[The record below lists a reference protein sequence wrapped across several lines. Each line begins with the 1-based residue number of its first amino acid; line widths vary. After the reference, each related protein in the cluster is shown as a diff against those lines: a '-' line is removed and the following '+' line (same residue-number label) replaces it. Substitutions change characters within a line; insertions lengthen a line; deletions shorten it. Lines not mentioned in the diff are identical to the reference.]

1 MAFPDL
7 TPQSELGLTN
17 CITSA
22 RVPSLPWFETLAF
35 LCMILI
41 THHS

>member
-7 TPQSELGLTN
+7 TPQSELGRAQGLLT
-17 CITSA
+17 A